1 MESVSSIKQFSGCVK
16 KVLFESVIAWVE
28 HRGASKGAALAFYTL
43 FSLAPIL
50 ILAIAVAGYFFG
62 IEAAQGRIVEEI
74 RLMIGASGAEI
85 IQSLLASAR
94 NPTDGLI
101 ATLIA
106 TSLMLLGATTVFI
119 ELKESLDEI
128 WAVPVKAH
136 VRASDASLTNI
147 SVTKTSVIALMI
159 KTRLLAFGIVLVL
172 GFLLLISLV
181 LSAVLG
187 LLQHYLSGL
196 FPHAGVLF
204 VILSNLVSFLIIIA
218 LFAVIF
224 KMLPSALLSWADVS
238 MGAIFTAVLFG
249 LGKYGIGLYL
259 GNSAI
264 SSSFGA
270 AGSVVAL
277 LLWIYYSSQIFFF
290 GAEFT
295 RQYALHFGSMKS
307 IK

>member
-1 MESVSSIKQFSGCVK
+1 MKAINQSYAGFKNALVCVK
-16 KVLFESVIAWVE
+16 LVLLESTLAWFD

-50 ILAIAVAGYFFG
+50 VLAIALAGYFFG
-62 IEAAQGRIVEEI
+62 LDAAQGRIVDEI
-74 RLMIGASGAEI
+74 RLMIGVSGAEI
-85 IQSLLASAR
+85 IQALLASAR

-101 ATLIA
+101 ATIIA
-106 TSLMLLGATTVFI
+106 SSLMLLGATTVFI
-119 ELKESLDEI
+119 ELKDSLDEI
-128 WAVPVKAH
+128 WAIPLKTRPRSKLPEMPLT
-136 VRASDASLTNI
+136 RAA
-147 SVTKTSVIALMI
+147 VVALMI

-187 LLQHYLSGL
+187 LLQSYLSGL
-196 FPHAGVLF
+196 FISAGVVF
-204 VILSNLVSFLIIIA
+204 SVLSNLVSFAVIIA

-224 KMLPSALLSWADVS
+224 KMLPNVKLSWRDVS
-238 MGAIFTAVLFG
+238 MGAVFTAVLFS
-249 LGKYGIGLYL
+249 LGKYAIGLYL
-259 GNSAI
+259 GNSAV

-270 AGSVVAL
+270 AGSVIAL

-295 RQYALHFGSMKS
+295 RQYALQLGSLRS
-307 IK
+307 D

>member
-1 MESVSSIKQFSGCVK
+1 MELALSIKQSCGCVK
-16 KVLFESVIAWVE
+16 KVLYESIVAWVD

-50 ILAIAVAGYFFG
+50 ILAIALAGYFFG
-62 IEAAQGRIVEEI
+62 VDAAQGRIVEEI

-106 TSLMLLGATTVFI
+106 TSLMLVGATTVFI

-128 WAVPVKAH
+128 WAVPTKAKF
-136 VRASDASLTNI
+136 DI
-147 SVTKTSVIALMI
+147 SNVSIPEMTMTKASVIALMI

-181 LSAVLG
+181 LGAVLG

-196 FPHAGVLF
+196 FPNAGTIF
-204 VILSNLVSFLIIIA
+204 FILSNFVSFAIIIA

-224 KMLPSALLSWADVS
+224 KMLPNAALSWGDVS
-238 MGAIFTAVLFG
+238 MGAIFTAVLFS
-249 LGKYGIGLYL
+249 LGKYVIGLYL

>member
-1 MESVSSIKQFSGCVK
+1 MELALSIKQSCGCVK
-16 KVLFESVIAWVE
+16 KVLYESIVAWVD

-50 ILAIAVAGYFFG
+50 ILAIALAGYFFG
-62 IEAAQGRIVEEI
+62 VDAAQGRIVEEI

-106 TSLMLLGATTVFI
+106 TSLMLVGATTVFI

-128 WAVPVKAH
+128 WAVPTKAKF
-136 VRASDASLTNI
+136 DI
-147 SVTKTSVIALMI
+147 SNVSIPEITVTKASVIALMI

-196 FPHAGVLF
+196 FPNAGTIF
-204 VILSNLVSFLIIIA
+204 FTLSNFVSFAIIIA

-224 KMLPSALLSWADVS
+224 KMLPNAALSWGDVS
-238 MGAIFTAVLFG
+238 MGAIFTAVLFS
-249 LGKYGIGLYL
+249 LGKYVIGLYL

>member
-1 MESVSSIKQFSGCVK
+1 MKAFTTFNDVLANLKDVLLASIT
-16 KVLFESVIAWVE
+16 AWFD

-43 FSLAPIL
+43 FSLAPVL
-50 ILAIAVAGYFFG
+50 VLAIALAGYFFG
-62 IEAAQGRIVEEI
+62 VDAAQGRIVGEVK
-74 RLMIGASGAEI
+74 LMIGASGADI
-85 IQSLLASAR
+85 VQSMLLSAR
-94 NPTDGLI
+94 NPADGLI

-106 TSLMLLGATTVFI
+106 TSLMLLGATTMFI

-128 WAVPVKAH
+128 WAMPAK
-136 VRASDASLTNI
+136 S
-147 SVTKTSVIALMI
+147 KTHGVNRIAAKPSVIALMI
-159 KTRLLAFGIVLVL
+159 RTRLLAFGIVLVL

-196 FPHAGVLF
+196 FPNASVFFF
-204 VILSNLVSFLIIIA
+204 VLSNLISIIIIIA

-224 KMLPSALLSWADVS
+224 KMLPNVALSWGDVTT
-238 MGAIFTAVLFG
+238 GAIFTAVLFG
-249 LGKYGIGLYL
+249 LGKYGIGVYL
-259 GNSAI
+259 GNNTI

-270 AGSVVAL
+270 AGSVIAL